1 MNALRLTLA
10 AAACLALAGC
20 ANDTTTADVPACGG
34 DDASE
39 VCAVFR
45 IVNEERA
52 AEGVH
57 PLAWN
62 AELALAA
69 HLHAEDMVMQGYFDH
84 ASLDGR
90 SFADRSIEAG
100 YDASPR
106 GENIAAGQRSP
117 EQVMNSWMGSPG
129 HRNNILATGSNEIGV
144 GLFER
149 HWVQVFGQR
158 RMVVED

>member
-1 MNALRLTLA
+1 MQKAVFSLGA
-10 AAACLALAGC
+10 IFSLALATGC
-20 ANDTTTADVPACGG
+20 ADVSVASCGA

-52 AEGVH
+52 DAGL
-57 PLAWN
+57 PPYAWN
-62 AELALAA
+62 RELAVAA
-69 HLHAEDMVMQGYFDH
+69 QLHAEDMVAQSYFDH

-106 GENIAAGQRSP
+106 GENIAAGQRTA
-117 EQVMNSWMGSPG
+117 ERVMSSWMGSTG
-129 HRNNILATGSNEIGV
+129 HRNNILSEGSNEIGV
-144 GLFER
+144 GLMDN
-149 HWVQVFGQR
+149 HWVQVFGTR
-158 RMVVED
+158 RAPAEP

>member
-1 MNALRLTLA
+1 MKKLGLVTVAVCAAL
-10 AAACLALAGC
+10 GC
-20 ANDTTTADVPACGG
+20 ANDTSTADVPRCGG

-39 VCAVFR
+39 VCEVFR

-90 SFADRSIEAG
+90 SFADRADEAG
-100 YDASPR
+100 YDAAPR